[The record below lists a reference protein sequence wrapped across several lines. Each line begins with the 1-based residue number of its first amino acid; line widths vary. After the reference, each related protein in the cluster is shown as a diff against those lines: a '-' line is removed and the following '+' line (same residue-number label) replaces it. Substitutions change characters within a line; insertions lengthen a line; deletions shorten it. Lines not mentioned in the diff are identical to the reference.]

1 MDEAE
6 ALIEHAFMNRGF
18 WWLVLQRNAVEPD
31 LIKFP
36 SFNETMR
43 QHLSRAAL
51 GAVALTLIGAELT
64 SPTLAASFTL
74 QEASI
79 SSINQAFNKGLIN
92 AKKLV
97 QLYLNRINTYDLPSG
112 LNLNSVISL
121 NPNALSQAAAL
132 DIERATTGARSLLH
146 GIPILL
152 KDNIDTFDL
161 PTTGGSVALR
171 GSVPSDDAFIVK
183 QLRDAGAIILGKTNL
198 DEWAHGGAP
207 GGGYSS
213 IVGQTRNPYKLNR
226 GPAGSSAGTG
236 AAISANFAVFGLG
249 SDTGGSIRGPAAS
262 NGLVGIKPTLGLTS
276 RDGIIPFSLT
286 LDVAGPMA
294 RNVTDAAIA
303 LGVMTGIDQSDP
315 VTAGSAG
322 HFLKDYTPFLTTN
335 ALQGARIGV
344 ARQFFGGNTDV
355 DGTIES
361 AITTLRS
368 LGAEIVDSIAFPST
382 VLSTRSSI
390 YSTISDTE
398 FKAQLA
404 DYLATLPGTTFP
416 KTLADVIT
424 ISQSLDVV
432 NSPFPVNT
440 QVLTRLFQ
448 AEVRGP
454 ATNANPE
461 YANALAGRA
470 TIETLMLA
478 LFNDNTLDAIIYPTS
493 RCPAAP
499 LGGIIDPTYVCSPG
513 PSPTNIA
520 NLTGFPDV
528 QVPAGFTTDGLPIA
542 LSFFGRAYSEPELL
556 GYAYAFEQATN
567 ARRPSPLAPPL
578 AGETIVPGPL
588 PIFGTGI
595 AFSLTRRIRKRIR
608 SVGVTARPGHQPC

>member
-1 MDEAE
+1 VRTY
-6 ALIEHAFMNRGF
+6 LG
-18 WWLVLQRNAVEPD
+18 
-31 LIKFP
+31 
-36 SFNETMR
+36 S
-43 QHLSRAAL
+43 AAIA
-51 GAVALTLIGAELT
+51 AVALTFTGAELT
-64 SPTLAASFTL
+64 FPSVAASFSL

-79 SSINQAFNKGLIN
+79 SSINEAYNNGVIN

-97 QLYLNRINTYDLPSG
+97 QLYLNRITAYDLPTG

-121 NPNALSQAAAL
+121 NSNALAEAAAL
-132 DIERATTGARSLLH
+132 DIERSTTGPRSLLH

-171 GSVPSDDAFIVK
+171 GSVPTDDAFVVK

-213 IVGQTRNPYKLNR
+213 ITGQTLNPYNFNR

-249 SDTGGSIRGPAAS
+249 SDTGGSIRGPAAA
-262 NGLVGIKPTLGLTS
+262 NGLVGIKPTLGLSS

-286 LDVAGPMA
+286 LDVPGPIA

-303 LGVMTGIDQSDP
+303 LGFMTGIDPSDP
-315 VTAGSAG
+315 ATAGSAG
-322 HFLKDYTPFLTTN
+322 QFLKDYTPFLTSN

-344 ARQFFGGNTDV
+344 ARDFFGGNTDI
-355 DGTIES
+355 DATIEA
-361 AITTLRS
+361 AISTLRS
-368 LGAEIVDSIAFPST
+368 LGAEIVDAIAFPST
-382 VLSTRSSI
+382 VLSTRASV

-416 KTLADVIT
+416 KTLADVIA
-424 ISQSLDVV
+424 ISQSSEVV

-440 QVLTRLFQ
+440 QVLARLFQ

-454 ATNANPE
+454 ATNANSA

-470 TIETLMLA
+470 TIETLTLA
-478 LFNDNTLDAIIYPTS
+478 LFNDNDLDAIVYPTS
-493 RCPAAP
+493 PCPAAP
-499 LGGIIDPTYVCSPG
+499 RSGIVDPTYVCRPARSA
-513 PSPTNIA
+513 TNIA

-556 GYAYAFEQATN
+556 GYAYAFEQTTN
-567 ARRPSPLAPPL
+567 ARRPSPLLPAL
-578 AGETIVPGPL
+578 DGETVPVPGPL
-588 PIFGTGI
+588 PIFGAGF
-595 AFSLTRRIRKRIR
+595 AFKFTRRMRRKLSTQLKSR
-608 SVGVTARPGHQPC
+608 

>member
-1 MDEAE
+1 VRTY
-6 ALIEHAFMNRGF
+6 LG
-18 WWLVLQRNAVEPD
+18 
-31 LIKFP
+31 
-36 SFNETMR
+36 S
-43 QHLSRAAL
+43 AAIA
-51 GAVALTLIGAELT
+51 AVALTFTGAELT
-64 SPTLAASFTL
+64 FPSVAASFSL

-79 SSINQAFNKGLIN
+79 SSINEAYNNGVIN

-97 QLYLNRINTYDLPSG
+97 QLYLNRITAYDLPTG
-112 LNLNSVISL
+112 LNINSVISL
-121 NPNALSQAAAL
+121 NSNALAEAAAL
-132 DIERATTGARSLLH
+132 DIERSTTGPRSLLH

-171 GSVPSDDAFIVK
+171 GSVPTDDAFVVK

-213 IVGQTRNPYKLNR
+213 ITGQTLNPYNFNR

-249 SDTGGSIRGPAAS
+249 SDTGGSIRGPAAA
-262 NGLVGIKPTLGLTS
+262 NGLVGIKPTLGLSS

-286 LDVAGPMA
+286 LDVPGPIA

-303 LGVMTGIDQSDP
+303 LGFMTGIDPSDP
-315 VTAGSAG
+315 ATAGSAG
-322 HFLKDYTPFLTTN
+322 QFLKDYTPFLTSN

-344 ARQFFGGNTDV
+344 ARDFFGGNTDI
-355 DGTIES
+355 DATIEA
-361 AITTLRS
+361 AISTLRS
-368 LGAEIVDSIAFPST
+368 LGAEIVDAIAFPST
-382 VLSTRSSI
+382 VLSTRASV

-416 KTLADVIT
+416 KTLADVIA
-424 ISQSLDVV
+424 ISQSSEVV

-440 QVLTRLFQ
+440 QVLARLFQ

-454 ATNANPE
+454 ATNANTA

-470 TIETLMLA
+470 TIEALTLA
-478 LFNDNTLDAIIYPTS
+478 LFNDNDLDAIVYPTS
-493 RCPAAP
+493 PCPAAP
-499 LGGIIDPTYVCSPG
+499 RSGIVDPTYVCRPARSA
-513 PSPTNIA
+513 TNIA

-556 GYAYAFEQATN
+556 GYAYAFEQTTN
-567 ARRPSPLAPPL
+567 ARRPSPLLPAL
-578 AGETIVPGPL
+578 DGETVPVPGPL
-588 PIFGTGI
+588 PIFGAGF
-595 AFSLTRRIRKRIR
+595 AFKFTRRMRRKLSTQLKSR
-608 SVGVTARPGHQPC
+608 

>member
-1 MDEAE
+1 MPTK
-6 ALIEHAFMNRGF
+6 LG
-18 WWLVLQRNAVEPD
+18 
-31 LIKFP
+31 
-36 SFNETMR
+36 T
-43 QHLSRAAL
+43 AAIA
-51 GAVALTLIGAELT
+51 AVALTLTGAELAFP
-64 SPTLAASFTL
+64 SVAASFSL
-74 QEASI
+74 QEATV
-79 SSINQAFNKGLIN
+79 SSINEAFNNGVIN
-92 AKKLV
+92 AQKLV
-97 QLYLNRINTYDLPSG
+97 QLYLNRIAAYDLPAG
-112 LNLNSVISL
+112 LNLNSIISL
-121 NPNALSQAAAL
+121 NPAALVEAAAL

-171 GSVPSDDAFIVK
+171 GSVPSDDAFVVK

-213 IVGQTRNPYKLNR
+213 IAGQTLNPYNFNR

-236 AAISANFAVFGLG
+236 AAISANLAVFGLG

-303 LGVMTGIDQSDP
+303 LGFMTGIDPSDP
-315 VTAGSAG
+315 ATAGSAG
-322 HFLKDYTPFLTTN
+322 QFLKDYTPYLTPN

-344 ARQFFGGNTDV
+344 AREFFGGNTEIDA
-355 DGTIES
+355 TIE
-361 AITTLRS
+361 AGITTLRS

-382 VLSTRSSI
+382 VLNTRANI

-404 DYLATLPGTTFP
+404 DYLAALPGTAFP

-424 ISQSLDVV
+424 ISQSSEVV

-440 QVLTRLFQ
+440 QVLSRLFQ

-470 TIETLMLA
+470 TIEMLTLA
-478 LFNDNTLDAIIYPTS
+478 LFSDNDLDAIVYPTS

-499 LGGIIDPTYVCSPG
+499 LSGIVDPTYVCSPG
-513 PSPTNIA
+513 LSATNIA

-567 ARRPSPLAPPL
+567 ARSPSPLFPPL
-578 AGETIVPGPL
+578 AGETMPVPGPL
-588 PIFGTGI
+588 PIFGAGI
-595 AFSLTRRIRKRIR
+595 AFNFARRIRRRLSTQLKSR
-608 SVGVTARPGHQPC
+608 

>member
-1 MDEAE
+1 MKNKNIGSVA
-6 ALIEHAFMNRGF
+6 IS
-18 WWLVLQRNAVEPD
+18 AV
-31 LIKFP
+31 
-36 SFNETMR
+36 
-43 QHLSRAAL
+43 
-51 GAVALTLIGAELT
+51 VLTLTGAGLT
-64 SPTLAASFTL
+64 SPSMAAGFSL

-79 SSINQAFNKGLIN
+79 SSINKAFNDGVIT

-97 QLYLNRINTYDLPSG
+97 QLYLNRIETYDLPTG
-112 LNLNSVISL
+112 LKLNSIVTL
-121 NPNALSQAAAL
+121 NPNALAEAADL
-132 DIERATTGARSLLH
+132 DIERATSGARSLLH

-161 PTTGGSVALR
+161 PTTGGSVALK
-171 GSVPSDDAFIVK
+171 GSVPSDDAFVVK

-213 IVGQTRNPYKLNR
+213 ISGQTRNPYKLNR

-303 LGVMTGIDQSDP
+303 LGFMTGIDPSDP
-315 VTAGSAG
+315 ITAESAG
-322 HFLKDYTPFLTTN
+322 QFFKDYTPFLTPN
-335 ALQGARIGV
+335 ALQGARIGI
-344 ARQFFGGNTDV
+344 ARDFFGGNPDI
-355 DGTIES
+355 DSTIET
-361 AITTLRS
+361 AITKLRS
-368 LGAEIVDSIAFPST
+368 LGAEIVDSVAFPST

-390 YSTISDTE
+390 YSIISDTE

-404 DYLATLPGTTFP
+404 DYLATLPGNAYP
-416 KTLADVIT
+416 KTLADVIA
-424 ISQSLDVV
+424 ISQSPEVV
-432 NSPFPVNT
+432 NSTFPVNP

-470 TIETLMLA
+470 TIEELTLA
-478 LFNDNTLDAIIYPTS
+478 LFNDNNLDAIVYPTS

-499 LGGIIDPTYVCSPG
+499 LAGIVDPSYVCSSG

-542 LSFFGRAYSEPELL
+542 LSFFGRAFSEPELL
-556 GYAYAFEQATN
+556 GYAYAFEQATT
-567 ARRPSPLAPPL
+567 ARLPSPLLPPL
-578 AGETIVPGPL
+578 PGENVSVPGPL
-588 PIFGTGI
+588 PIFGAGI
-595 AFSLTRRIRKRIR
+595 ALSFTRRMRKRIV
-608 SVGVTARPGHQPC
+608 SGA

>member
-1 MDEAE
+1 MDFHSP
-6 ALIEHAFMNRGF
+6 IEVTRSKLG
-18 WWLVLQRNAVEPD
+18 NAA
-31 LIKFP
+31 I
-36 SFNETMR
+36 
-43 QHLSRAAL
+43 A
-51 GAVALTLIGAELT
+51 AVALTLTGAELAFP
-64 SPTLAASFTL
+64 SVAASFSL
-74 QEASI
+74 QEASV
-79 SSINQAFNKGLIN
+79 SSINEAFNSGVIN

-97 QLYLNRINTYDLPSG
+97 QLYLNRINAYDLPGG

-121 NPNALSQAAAL
+121 NPNALSEAAAL

-171 GSVPSDDAFIVK
+171 GSVPSDDAFVVK

-213 IVGQTRNPYKLNR
+213 IAGQTLNPYNLNR

-236 AAISANFAVFGLG
+236 AAISANFAVLGLG

-262 NGLVGIKPTLGLTS
+262 NGLVGVKPTLGLTS

-303 LGVMTGIDQSDP
+303 LGAMTGIDPSDP
-315 VTAGSAG
+315 ATAGSAG
-322 HFLKDYTPFLTTN
+322 QFLKDYTPFLTPN

-344 ARQFFGGNTDV
+344 ARQFFGGNTDI
-355 DGTIES
+355 DSTIEA

-382 VLSTRSSI
+382 VLSTRGSI
-390 YSTISDTE
+390 YSVISDTE

-416 KTLADVIT
+416 KTLADVIA
-424 ISQSLDVV
+424 ISQSADVV
-432 NSPFPVNT
+432 NSPFPVNP
-440 QVLTRLFQ
+440 QVLARLLQ

-461 YANALAGRA
+461 YASALAGRA
-470 TIETLMLA
+470 TIETLILA
-478 LFNDNTLDAIIYPTS
+478 FFDDNDLDAIVYPTS

-499 LGGIIDPTYVCSPG
+499 VGSIVDPTYVCSPG

-528 QVPAGFTTDGLPIA
+528 QVPAGFTPDGLPIA

-556 GYAYAFEQATN
+556 GYAYAFEQTTN
-567 ARRPSPLAPPL
+567 ARRPSPLFPAL

-588 PIFGTGI
+588 PIFGAGI
-595 AFSLTRRIRKRIR
+595 AFSFARRMRKRIR
-608 SVGVTARPGHQPC
+608 LEGVTTRREHRPC